1 MTFWLSLVC
10 AGVAWGGGGGE
21 EPAAPKAP
29 APIDVVAAFEGVLA
43 DVIARTE
50 SSVVAIHR
58 DRDENAGETLAV
70 RGKSRPRADAEMRI
84 ARARMLDEEAISFD
98 FGSGV
103 VVGDDG
109 EILTAFHVVKGASR
123 LVVRAAGRQAFE
135 AEVIAADP
143 RSDLA
148 VIVPVAG
155 PGLPKPQ
162 LKPIPLGDAATLRKG
177 SFLVTLGNPFN
188 AAMQDGRANAS
199 WGILSNVAR
208 RVVYDG
214 EVDSMGRR
222 VVQLPH
228 YPTLLQLD
236 SKLNLGMSG
245 GAVVNL
251 KGELVGLVTTAAS
264 PAGFDA
270 MAGYAFPIDRM
281 GRRAVETLKEGREV
295 EYGLL
300 GIRQSAGFNAN
311 GGGSNRIDSVSPNS
325 PAALGDLQR
334 DDVIV
339 AVDGVPVHDFSS
351 LIVAVSAFAPGE
363 KVRLKVLRDGRE
375 LEKTLVLAKFPVDG
389 EIIATVRPPAWRG
402 VRVDHRSLLIAAQLG
417 GDEPGP
423 VAQGVAVREVEPGSP
438 ADKAGLK
445 PWLTIR
451 SVGDRPVNDPA
462 DFARAVAELKGPVRL
477 MTDLGPITVG
487 P

>member
-1 MTFWLSLVC
+1 MTLLLCLVC
-10 AGVAWGGGGGE
+10 AGMAWDD
-21 EPAAPKAP
+21 APKAA
-29 APIDVVAAFEGVLA
+29 APSPLDVVSAFEKVLA

-50 SSVVAIHR
+50 GSVVAIHR
-58 DRDENAGETLAV
+58 DRDENAGETMAV
-70 RGKSRPRADAEMRI
+70 RGRPRARADLEARM
-84 ARARMLDEEAISFD
+84 ARARMIDDEAISFD

-123 LVVRAAGRQAFE
+123 LVVRAVDRQVFE

-148 VIVPVAG
+148 VIAPVAG
-155 PGLPKPQ
+155 PGLAKPL
-162 LKPIPLGDAATLRKG
+162 LKPIPLGDASTLRKG
-177 SFLVTLGNPFN
+177 SFLITLGNPFN

-199 WGILSNVAR
+199 WGMLSNVAR
-208 RVVYDG
+208 RVMYDV
-214 EVDSMGRR
+214 EVDSTGRR
-222 VVQLPH
+222 VAQLPH

-245 GAVVNL
+245 GAVVDM

-281 GRRAVETLKEGREV
+281 GRRAVETLKEGKEV

-311 GGGSNRIDSVSPNS
+311 QGNSNRIDSVSPNS
-325 PAALGDLQR
+325 PADQGDLQR
-334 DDVIV
+334 DDLIV
-339 AVDGVPVHDFSS
+339 SVEGTPVRDFSS
-351 LIVAVSAFAPGE
+351 LIVAVSAYGPGD
-363 KVRLKVLRDGRE
+363 KIRLKIVRQGRE
-375 LEKTLVLAKFPVDG
+375 LEKSLTLAKFPVEG

-402 VRVDHRSLLIAAQLG
+402 IRVDHRSLLIAPQIG
-417 GDEPGP
+417 GNPLEAAP
-423 VAQGVAVREVEPGSP
+423 QGVVVREVEPDSP

-445 PWLTIR
+445 PWQTIR
-451 SVGDRPVNDPA
+451 QVGDRAVSDPG
-462 DFARAVAELKGPVRL
+462 DFAKAVADVKGTVRL
-477 MTDLGPITVG
+477 MTDLGPISVG

>member
-1 MTFWLSLVC
+1 MALLLCLVC
-10 AGVAWGGGGGE
+10 VGMAWDD
-21 EPAAPKAP
+21 AP
-29 APIDVVAAFEGVLA
+29 APATAPLDVVSAFEKVLTDA
-43 DVIARTE
+43 IARTE
-50 SSVVAIHR
+50 GAVVAIHR
-58 DRDENAGETLAV
+58 DRDENARETLAV
-70 RGKSRPRADAEMRI
+70 RGRPRAKADVEARML
-84 ARARMLDEEAISFD
+84 RARMLDDEAISFD

-109 EILTAFHVVKGASR
+109 EILTCFHVVKGASR
-123 LVVRAAGRQAFE
+123 LIVRAVDRQAFE

-148 VIVPVAG
+148 VIAPVAG
-155 PGLPKPQ
+155 PGLPKPR
-162 LKPIPLGDAATLRKG
+162 LKPIPLGDATGLRKG
-177 SFLVTLGNPFN
+177 SFLITLGNPFN

-208 RVVYDG
+208 RVMYDS
-214 EVDSMGRR
+214 EVDSTGRR

-281 GRRAVETLKEGREV
+281 GRRAVETLKQGKEV

-311 GGGSNRIDSVSPNS
+311 MGNSNRIDSVSPNS

-339 AVDGVPVHDFSS
+339 AVEGAPVHDFSS
-351 LIVAVSAFAPGE
+351 LIVAVSAYAPGD
-363 KVRLKVLRDGRE
+363 KIRLKILREGRE
-375 LEKTLVLAKFPVDG
+375 LEKTLVLAKFPVEG

-402 VRVDHRSLLIAAQLG
+402 IRVDHRSLLIAPQVG
-417 GDEPGP
+417 FNP
-423 VAQGVAVREVEPGSP
+423 VDAAPQGVVVREVEPGSP

-445 PWLTIR
+445 PWQTIR
-451 SVGDRPVNDPA
+451 EIGGRPVTDPA
-462 DFARAVAELKGPVRL
+462 EFAKVVADVKGPARL
-477 MTDLGPITVG
+477 MTDLGPITVE